1 MGERR
6 PAVKRYLRD
15 QLRAR
20 PAKGPADMT
29 DRTPNIDVT
38 PGQWSIIKDI
48 LAKYVPEG
56 EVWAFGSRARHT
68 AKPYSDLD
76 LAIISPQPLTLDTR
90 TALADE
96 FSMSD
101 LPWKVD
107 IVDWATASESFK
119 KTVAAHKV
127 LIWTPEAASST

>member
-1 MGERR
+1 
-6 PAVKRYLRD
+6 
-15 QLRAR
+15 
-20 PAKGPADMT
+20 MT